1 MNLLI
6 VEDNDIQ
13 LQSLYK
19 ILSEKY
25 TEDSFTYMLAD
36 NYDEA
41 IRIINTNNIDIFIL
55 DIALSDNPNGGIDI
69 ARFIRFKKNMPY
81 TPIIFI
87 TSIATQ
93 ITTALNELHCCSY
106 IYKPYKPDD
115 VYSAFNFCI
124 HKDIEK
130 SSYITLQDINSIS
143 LKINFS
149 DIYFI
154 EADSHI
160 LIFYTKS
167 GRFLIRNKS
176 MDSVEQNLPDE
187 FVRCHRKYIVCVA
200 YVTNYDKTNRMITIS
215 TVINNKPQNFHIG
228 IGKKYKDEFEERY

>member
-1 MNLLI
+1 MNILI

-41 IRIINTNNIDIFIL
+41 IRIINTNNINIFIL

-124 HKDIEK
+124 HKDIEH
-130 SSYITLQDINSIS
+130 YR
-143 LKINFS
+143 
-149 DIYFI
+149 
-154 EADSHI
+154 I
-160 LIFYTKS
+160 LIQS
-167 GRFLIRNKS
+167 
-176 MDSVEQNLPDE
+176 
-187 FVRCHRKYIVCVA
+187 A
-200 YVTNYDKTNRMITIS
+200 
-215 TVINNKPQNFHIG
+215 
-228 IGKKYKDEFEERY
+228 

>member
-1 MNLLI
+1 MNILI

-87 TSIATQ
+87 PGA
-93 ITTALNELHCCSY
+93 AG
-106 IYKPYKPDD
+106 
-115 VYSAFNFCI
+115 
-124 HKDIEK
+124 
-130 SSYITLQDINSIS
+130 
-143 LKINFS
+143 
-149 DIYFI
+149 
-154 EADSHI
+154 
-160 LIFYTKS
+160 TK
-167 GRFLIRNKS
+167 RNQQGW
-176 MDSVEQNLPDE
+176 QNLPDE
-187 FVRCHRKYIVCVA
+187 A
-200 YVTNYDKTNRMITIS
+200 
-215 TVINNKPQNFHIG
+215 
-228 IGKKYKDEFEERY
+228 